1 MGGEPSPDLKVN
13 YNVDK
18 EHEEE
23 IELYTIISGR
33 IQEDFIS
40 LLNNYDISDPNSE
53 KVLEYC
59 QWEDYRNLSEYKNSI
74 VKNSDYYRIVTASYD
89 LDDLKNSI
97 NKFTTFMQYY
107 WHLDQMNKNWKK
119 MKNERLSENEKKA
132 CALVLS
138 YYTGY
143 KDNSDRSSRNVSV
156 LMRGLN
162 CSDIVRKW
170 NDGEHF
176 YPVIYYLT
184 KAISCLPFYWGHT
197 LRCVNLTKKQAF
209 SYQPGTV
216 VTWMQWSSSKIGK
229 KPASYFAE
237 RNTWFYIYSFS
248 SREISQ
254 FSIYSE
260 EKEALYPPFSHFLVF
275 KNEIRN
281 NRHHIYMRQIEIGL
295 YPNNIIWV
303 DDNILNSDWEN
314 KSLMEVAYYNSK
326 ILKIIPKIS
335 TETAM
340 AFIKS
345 FKSFINSKTTNYKI
359 MSDMTRKNEEPSK
372 NAGARF
378 VKYLQDEGFNNL
390 EIMIFTSSTESAKN
404 ELKKLNVKM
413 NNNIKVT
420 TSTNDAVQFLISD

>member
-1 MGGEPSPDLKVN
+1 MGGEPSSECLVN

-18 EHEEE
+18 EHEES

-33 IQEDFIS
+33 IKDKYVS
-40 LLNNYDISDPNSE
+40 KLDNYNISDPNSE
-53 KVLEYC
+53 KILEYC

-74 VKNSDYYRIVTASYD
+74 VKNSDYYRIVTASYE
-89 LDDLKNSI
+89 LDDLKNSMRI
-97 NKFTTFMQYY
+97 FTTPKQYF
-107 WHLDQMNKNWKK
+107 WHLDQMDKNWKK
-119 MKNERLSENEKKA
+119 MKNERLSENAKKA

-156 LMRGLN
+156 LIRGLN
-162 CSDIVRKW
+162 CSDIIRKW

-229 KPASYFAE
+229 KPASYFAK

-254 FSIYSE
+254 FSIYSD

-281 NRHHIYMRQIEIGL
+281 KRHHIYMRQIEIGL

-314 KSLMEVAYYNSK
+314 KSLMEIAYYNSK

-345 FKSFINSKTTNYKI
+345 FKFFINSIATKYKI

-378 VKYLQDEGFNNL
+378 VKYLQNEGFNNL
-390 EIMIFTSSTESAKN
+390 EIMIFTSSTEIAKT

>member
-1 MGGEPSPDLKVN
+1 MGGEPSPDSFN
-13 YNVDK
+13 IDK
-18 EHEEE
+18 EQEES

-33 IQEDFIS
+33 IQEDYIS
-40 LLNNYDISDPNSE
+40 LLNNYNISDPNSE

-74 VKNSDYYRIVTASYD
+74 VKNSDYYRIVASSYNLND
-89 LDDLKNSI
+89 LENSI
-97 NKFTTFMQYY
+97 SKFTTSKQYY

-156 LMRGLN
+156 LIRGLN
-162 CSDIVRKW
+162 CSDIVQKW

-197 LRCVNLTKKQAF
+197 LRCVNLTKKQAL

-229 KPASYFAE
+229 KPAGCFAK

-254 FSIYSE
+254 FSVYSD

>member
-1 MGGEPSPDLKVN
+1 MGGEPSPDSFN
-13 YNVDK
+13 IDK
-18 EHEEE
+18 EQEES

-33 IQEDFIS
+33 IQEDYIS
-40 LLNNYDISDPNSE
+40 LLNNYNISDPNSE

-74 VKNSDYYRIVTASYD
+74 VKNSDYYRIVASSYNLND
-89 LDDLKNSI
+89 LENSI
-97 NKFTTFMQYY
+97 SKFTTSKQYY

-156 LMRGLN
+156 LIRGLN
-162 CSDIVRKW
+162 CSDIVKKW

-197 LRCVNLTKKQAF
+197 LRCVNLTKKQAL

-229 KPASYFAE
+229 KPAGSFAK

-254 FSIYSE
+254 FSVYSD

>member
-1 MGGEPSPDLKVN
+1 MGGEPSPDSFN
-13 YNVDK
+13 IDK
-18 EHEEE
+18 EQEES

-33 IQEDFIS
+33 IQEDYIS
-40 LLNNYDISDPNSE
+40 LLNNYNISDPNSE

-74 VKNSDYYRIVTASYD
+74 VKNSDYYRIVASSYNLND
-89 LDDLKNSI
+89 LENSI
-97 NKFTTFMQYY
+97 SKFTTSKQYY

-229 KPASYFAE
+229 KPASYFAK

-254 FSIYSE
+254 FSVYSD

-340 AFIKS
+340 SFIKS

-420 TSTNDAVQFLISD
+420 TSTNDAEQFLISD

>member
-1 MGGEPSPDLKVN
+1 MGGEPSPDSFN
-13 YNVDK
+13 IDK
-18 EHEEE
+18 EQEES

-33 IQEDFIS
+33 IQEDYIS
-40 LLNNYDISDPNSE
+40 LLNNYNISDPNSE

-74 VKNSDYYRIVTASYD
+74 VKNSDYYRIVASSYNLND
-89 LDDLKNSI
+89 LENSI
-97 NKFTTFMQYY
+97 SKFTTSKQYY

-156 LMRGLN
+156 LIRGLN
-162 CSDIVRKW
+162 CSDIVQKW

-229 KPASYFAE
+229 KPASYFAK

-254 FSIYSE
+254 FSVYSD

-340 AFIKS
+340 SFIKS

-359 MSDMTRKNEEPSK
+359 MSDMTRKNEGPSK

-420 TSTNDAVQFLISD
+420 TSTNDAEQFLISD

>member
-1 MGGEPSPDLKVN
+1 MGGEPSPDSFN
-13 YNVDK
+13 IDK
-18 EHEEE
+18 EQEES

-33 IQEDFIS
+33 IQEDYIS
-40 LLNNYDISDPNSE
+40 LLNNYNISDPNSE

-74 VKNSDYYRIVTASYD
+74 VKNSDYYRIVASSYNLND
-89 LDDLKNSI
+89 LENSI
-97 NKFTTFMQYY
+97 SKFTTSKQYY
-107 WHLDQMNKNWKK
+107 WHLEQMNKNWKK

-156 LMRGLN
+156 LIRGLN
-162 CSDIVRKW
+162 CSDIVKKW

-197 LRCVNLTKKQAF
+197 LRCVNLTKKQAL

-229 KPASYFAE
+229 KPAGCFAK

-254 FSIYSE
+254 FSVYSD

>member
-1 MGGEPSPDLKVN
+1 MGGEPSPDSFN
-13 YNVDK
+13 IDK
-18 EHEEE
+18 EQEES

-33 IQEDFIS
+33 IQEDYIS
-40 LLNNYDISDPNSE
+40 LLNNYNISDPNSE

-74 VKNSDYYRIVTASYD
+74 VKNSDYYRIVASSYNLND
-89 LDDLKNSI
+89 LENSI
-97 NKFTTFMQYY
+97 SKFTTSKQYY
-107 WHLDQMNKNWKK
+107 WHLEQMNKNWKK

-156 LMRGLN
+156 LIRGLN
-162 CSDIVRKW
+162 CSDIVKKW

-197 LRCVNLTKKQAF
+197 LRCVNLTKKQAL

-229 KPASYFAE
+229 KPAGSFAK

-254 FSIYSE
+254 FSVYSD

>member
-1 MGGEPSPDLKVN
+1 MGGEPSPDSFN
-13 YNVDK
+13 IDK
-18 EHEEE
+18 EQEES

-33 IQEDFIS
+33 IQEDYIS
-40 LLNNYDISDPNSE
+40 LLNNYNISDPNSE

-74 VKNSDYYRIVTASYD
+74 VKNSDYYRIVASSYNLND
-89 LDDLKNSI
+89 LENSI
-97 NKFTTFMQYY
+97 SKFTTSKQYY
-107 WHLDQMNKNWKK
+107 WHLEQMNKNWKK

-229 KPASYFAE
+229 KPASYFAK

-254 FSIYSE
+254 FSVYSD

>member
-1 MGGEPSPDLKVN
+1 MGGEPSPDSFN
-13 YNVDK
+13 IDK
-18 EHEEE
+18 EQEES

-33 IQEDFIS
+33 IQEDYIS
-40 LLNNYDISDPNSE
+40 LLNNYNISDPNSE

-74 VKNSDYYRIVTASYD
+74 VKNSDYYRIVASSYNLND
-89 LDDLKNSI
+89 LENSI
-97 NKFTTFMQYY
+97 SKFTTSKQYY
-107 WHLDQMNKNWKK
+107 WHLEQMNKNWKK

-138 YYTGY
+138 YFTGY

-156 LMRGLN
+156 LILGLK
-162 CSDIVRKW
+162 CSDIVKKW

-197 LRCVNLTKKQAF
+197 LRCVNLTKKQAL

-229 KPASYFAE
+229 KPAGCFAK

-254 FSIYSE
+254 FSVYSD

-420 TSTNDAVQFLISD
+420 TSTNDAEQFLISD

>member
-1 MGGEPSPDLKVN
+1 MGGEPSPDSFN
-13 YNVDK
+13 IDK
-18 EHEEE
+18 EQEES

-33 IQEDFIS
+33 IQEDYIS
-40 LLNNYDISDPNSE
+40 LLNNYNISDPNSE

-74 VKNSDYYRIVTASYD
+74 VKNSDYYRIVASSYNLND
-89 LDDLKNSI
+89 LENSI
-97 NKFTTFMQYY
+97 SKFTTSKQYY

-156 LMRGLN
+156 LIRGSN
-162 CSDIVRKW
+162 CSDIVKKW

-197 LRCVNLTKKQAF
+197 LRCVNLTKKQAL

-229 KPASYFAE
+229 KPAGFFAK

-254 FSIYSE
+254 FSVYSD

>member
-1 MGGEPSPDLKVN
+1 MGGEPSPDSFN
-13 YNVDK
+13 IDK
-18 EHEEE
+18 EQEES

-33 IQEDFIS
+33 IQEDYIS
-40 LLNNYDISDPNSE
+40 LLNNYNISDPNSE

-74 VKNSDYYRIVTASYD
+74 VKNSDYYRIVASSYNLND
-89 LDDLKNSI
+89 LENSI
-97 NKFTTFMQYY
+97 SKFTTSKQYY
-107 WHLDQMNKNWKK
+107 WHLEQMNKNWKK

-156 LMRGLN
+156 LIRGLN
-162 CSDIVRKW
+162 CSDIVKKW

-197 LRCVNLTKKQAF
+197 LRCVNLTKKQAL

-229 KPASYFAE
+229 KPAGCFAK

-254 FSIYSE
+254 FSVYSD

-420 TSTNDAVQFLISD
+420 TSTNDAEQFLISD

>member
-1 MGGEPSPDLKVN
+1 M
-13 YNVDK
+13 
-18 EHEEE
+18 
-23 IELYTIISGR
+23 
-33 IQEDFIS
+33 
-40 LLNNYDISDPNSE
+40 
-53 KVLEYC
+53 
-59 QWEDYRNLSEYKNSI
+59 
-74 VKNSDYYRIVTASYD
+74 KNSDYYRIVASSYNLND
-89 LDDLKNSI
+89 LENSI
-97 NKFTTFMQYY
+97 SKFTTSKQYY

-229 KPASYFAE
+229 KPASYFAK

-254 FSIYSE
+254 FSVYSD

-340 AFIKS
+340 SFIKS

-359 MSDMTRKNEEPSK
+359 MSDMTRKNEGPSK

-420 TSTNDAVQFLISD
+420 TSTNDAEQFLISD